1 MGLDALLNRMQ
12 GRESVTPVT
21 PCYPAGVTAKPA
33 PDKACTLVTPVTPQ
47 IINSEPANETPSQQ
61 EQADLARL
69 VARVCRAY
77 GWPDAEISEA
87 IEVALADYWDA
98 LICYTDLAKQAG
110 MYLHD
115 DRRMCFECAELS
127 GSYCMAARR
136 GELPDADRRYEPMKY
151 QPKRCQVYKAKLS
164 ERN

>member
-33 PDKACTLVTPVTPQ
+33 PDKACTLVTSVTPQ

-69 VARVCRAY
+69 VARVCRSY
-77 GWPDAEISEA
+77 DCPDSEIAPA
-87 IEVALADYWDA
+87 IETALADYWDA
-98 LICYTDLAKQAG
+98 LTCYTSMAKNAG
-110 MYLHD
+110 MSLND

-136 GELPDADRRYEPMKY
+136 GEIEGADRRYEPMPY
-151 QPKRCQVYKAKLS
+151 QPKRCDKFKA
-164 ERN
+164 R

>member
-12 GRESVTPVT
+12 GRESVTSVT
-21 PCYPAGVTAKPA
+21 PCNPPEVTAKPA

-47 IINSEPANETPSQQ
+47 ILNTDPANETPSQQ
-61 EQADLARL
+61 EQADLTRL

-77 GWPDAEISEA
+77 DCPDTEISQA
-87 IEVALADYWDA
+87 IEAAFADYWDA
-98 LICYTDLAKQAG
+98 LACYTDLAKQGG
-110 MYLHD
+110 MALHD
-115 DRRMCFECAELS
+115 DRPICFECAELS

-151 QPKRCQVYKAKLS
+151 QPKRCQGYIPKIY

>member
-21 PCYPAGVTAKPA
+21 PCYPAGVTEKPA

-47 IINSEPANETPSQQ
+47 IINTEPANETPSQQ

-77 GWPDAEISEA
+77 DCPDSEIAQA
-87 IEVALADYWDA
+87 IETALADYRDA
-98 LICYTDLAKQAG
+98 LTCYTSLARQAG
-110 MYLHD
+110 MSLND

-136 GELPDADRRYEPMKY
+136 GELPDADRRYEPIRYM
-151 QPKRCQVYKAKLS
+151 PRRCQGYKAKLS
-164 ERN
+164 ERK

>member
-77 GWPDAEISEA
+77 DCHDAEISQA
-87 IEVALADYWDA
+87 IETALADYCDA
-98 LICYTDLAKQAG
+98 LTCYTDLAKQAG
-110 MYLHD
+110 MTLND

-136 GELPDADRRYEPMKY
+136 GEIKGADRRYEPMPY
-151 QPKRCQVYKAKLS
+151 QPKRCDKFNA
-164 ERN
+164 R